1 MEHMLMIT
9 DLMLD
14 TVLHLPPLHQH
25 MVPQL
30 LAMTLQLPHMS
41 SQLTPLESLMEVM
54 KKRPCPTSPINV
66 GILDLVGLSLLLILL
81 PVLSPVE
88 KEKDLLMVSCG
99 LFPSMC
105 QCFYYLS
112 ISFFIAQQTF
122 KQSSDN

>member
-1 MEHMLMIT
+1 MSTTMARTKNLLDGDLKLSHLLNMLA
-9 DLMLD
+9 LF
-14 TVLHLPPLHQH
+14 
-25 MVPQL
+25 
-30 LAMTLQLPHMS
+30 
-41 SQLTPLESLMEVM
+41 
-54 KKRPCPTSPINV
+54 SPVNV
-66 GILDLVGLSLLLILL
+66 DILNLVGLSLLLILL

-88 KEKDLLMVSCG
+88 KEKDWLMVSCG

>member
-1 MEHMLMIT
+1 MLMIT

-54 KKRPCPTSPINV
+54 KKIPCPTSPINV

-99 LFPSMC
+99 LFPSIC

-122 KQSSDN
+122 NQSSDN